1 VISKRQVRAVLF
13 DWDGTL
19 VDTAEASFRCYV
31 RTFADYG
38 IHFDRTTY
46 ADTYSPDWHHTYR
59 CVQLAEERWTEA
71 DKKWLDYFRDE
82 SATLIDGATEA
93 LDLLASQAIVRALVT
108 SATRSR
114 IERETV
120 ALGVHHHFSQAVCG
134 DDGPRRKPD
143 PEALLVCL
151 DRLDIG
157 PREAIYI
164 GDTPADVLM
173 AKAAGVFAI
182 AVPGPYPI
190 GDALRASRPD
200 LLARSLREALQH
212 VLAEPNVG
220 AGFSQP
226 STS

>member
-1 VISKRQVRAVLF
+1 MISNRQVRAVLF

-31 RTFADYG
+31 KTFAEYG

-46 ADTYSPDWHHTYR
+46 AETYSPDWHHTYR
-59 CVQLAEERWTEA
+59 CVQLAPDRWTEA
-71 DKKWLDYFRDE
+71 DGKWLGHFRDE
-82 SATLIDGATEA
+82 SATLIDGAAEA
-93 LDLLASQAIVRALVT
+93 LDLLASHAIVRGLVT

-120 ALGVHHHFSQAVCG
+120 ALGVGHHFSHSVCG

-151 DRLDIG
+151 DHLKIA
-157 PREAIYI
+157 PHEAIYI
-164 GDTPADVLM
+164 GDTPEDVRM

-190 GDALRASRPD
+190 GEALRASEPD
-200 LLARSLREALQH
+200 LFAPNLREALQS
-212 VLAEPNVG
+212 VVP
-220 AGFSQP
+220 
-226 STS
+226 